1 MLARVSY
8 ALQRDLSD
16 GLHTEIGQVNLLG
29 VLEGGIIF
37 LGQVAAGRPP
47 TFILALALAS
57 HSPVDGHGG

>member
-29 VLEGGIIF
+29 VFQGGIIF
-37 LGQVAAGRPP
+37 LCWVAAGRPP
-47 TFILALALAS
+47 TFVLALAS
-57 HSPVDGHGG
+57 HSPVDGRGG